1 VAAITLRGSI
11 ESMPK
16 APLLSTISALI
27 LMAACSSPR
36 QQTQAPPE
44 ISGERIAA
52 HVRALADDEMEGRGP
67 ASHGETL
74 AVEYLKSQFQ
84 QAGAVPADAAGS
96 YLQSVPLVG
105 VETLPDTRLSWEQG
119 GSAIPMTYLNDYVA
133 INQRQQEEVEID
145 AEAVFVG
152 HGIRAPEF
160 GWNDY
165 ENTDV
170 KGKLV
175 VLFTNEPPSDD
186 PAFFGGRAL
195 TYYGRWVFKYEE
207 ALRQGALG
215 AIIVHTTGSAG
226 YPWQVVRNSWGI
238 QNPFVRLDAGAPA
251 LAVAGWVS
259 SEIGAKLF
267 EKTGKS
273 VDEMLQLADT
283 KGFRPM
289 PLGLRLKGRIHS
301 TVTPF
306 ETHNVL
312 AKIEGSDPVR
322 KNEAVLYTA
331 HWDHLGVGFEVDGDK
346 IYNGAA
352 DNATGCG
359 VLLEMAR
366 AFAALEPKP
375 ARTVIFAAV
384 SAEEGGLRGSEYYAQ
399 HPVVPAGRTALD
411 LNYDGLLP
419 LGRVQSVALLGYER
433 TTVKPLV
440 DEVAHQLGL
449 EIEPDDHPEQGYYYR
464 SDHFSLAKAGVPAF
478 SFKLGTKIEGK
489 SAEWAE
495 QAHQDYIAH
504 RYHQPS
510 DEFDPT
516 WDFSGLEQLAQFGF
530 EIGRRVANL
539 PELPSW
545 QPGDEFL
552 PARERSLAG
561 AADSSGG
568 H

>member
-1 VAAITLRGSI
+1 
-11 ESMPK
+11 MQK
-16 APLLSTISALI
+16 APLLRISPI
-27 LMAACSSPR
+27 LFLLTSCASQQEHQASP
-36 QQTQAPPE
+36 Q

-52 HVRALADDEMEGRGP
+52 HVRALSSDEMEGRGL
-67 ASHGETL
+67 ASRGETL
-74 AVEYLKSQFQ
+74 AIEYLERQFQ
-84 QAGAVPADAAGS
+84 QAGATPAGDAGS

-105 VETLPDTRLSWEQG
+105 VETLADSALSWQG
-119 GSAIPMTYLNDYVA
+119 GSRAIPMTYLDEFVA
-133 INQRQQEEVEID
+133 LNQRQQEEVEID

-170 KGKLV
+170 KGKVV

-186 PAFFGGRAL
+186 PGFFGGPAL

-215 AIIVHTTGSAG
+215 AILVHTTDSAG

-238 QNPFVRLDAGAPA
+238 QKPFVRLDPGAPELA
-251 LAVAGWVS
+251 LAGWVA
-259 SEIGAKLF
+259 SEVGAKIF
-267 EKTGKS
+267 AKTGKS
-273 VDEMLQLADT
+273 VEEMLKLADT
-283 KGFRPM
+283 KGFQPV

-312 AKIEGSDPVR
+312 AKIEGSDPTR
-322 KNEAVLYTA
+322 KNEAILYTA

-366 AFAALEPKP
+366 AYAALDPKP
-375 ARTVIFAAV
+375 PRTVIFAAV

-399 HPVVPAGRTALD
+399 HPVVPADRTAID

-419 LGRVQSVALLGYER
+419 LGRIQSVALLGYER
-433 TTVKPLV
+433 TTLKPLV
-440 DEVAHQLGL
+440 EEVARDLGL
-449 EIEPDDHPEQGYYYR
+449 EIEPDSHPGQGYYYR
-464 SDHFSLAKAGVPAF
+464 SDHFSLAKAGIPAF
-478 SFKLGTKIEGK
+478 SLKLGMKLEGK
-489 SAEWAE
+489 PAEAAE
-495 QAHQDYIAH
+495 AAYQDYVAH

-510 DEFDPT
+510 DEVDPT
-516 WDFSGLEQLAQFGF
+516 WDFSGLEQLAQLGF

-539 PELPSW
+539 TEMPSW

-552 PARERSLAG
+552 PARQQSMAG
-561 AADSSGG
+561 SGDSGVG
-568 H
+568 Q

>member
-1 VAAITLRGSI
+1 
-11 ESMPK
+11 MQK
-16 APLLSTISALI
+16 APLLRILPILFLI
-27 LMAACSSPR
+27 TSCAS
-36 QQTQAPPE
+36 QQEHQAGPQ

-52 HVRALADDEMEGRGP
+52 HVRALASDEMEGRGP
-67 ASHGETL
+67 ASRGETL
-74 AVEYLKSQFQ
+74 AIEYLENQFQ
-84 QAGAVPADAAGS
+84 QAGAAPAGDAGS
-96 YLQSVPLVG
+96 YRQSVPLVG
-105 VETLPDTRLSWEQG
+105 VETLADSTLSWHG
-119 GSAIPMTYLNDYVA
+119 GGRTIPMTYLDEFVA
-133 INQRQQEEVEID
+133 LNQRQQEDVEID

-152 HGIRAPEF
+152 HGIRAAEF
-160 GWNDY
+160 GWDDY

-170 KGKLV
+170 KGKVV

-186 PAFFGGRAL
+186 PVFFGGPAL

-215 AIIVHTTGSAG
+215 AILVHTTDSAG

-238 QNPFVRLDAGAPA
+238 QKPFVRLDPGAPE

-259 SEIGAKLF
+259 SEVAAKIF

-273 VDEMLQLADT
+273 VEEMLKLADT
-283 KGFRPM
+283 KGFQPI
-289 PLGLRLKGRIHS
+289 PLALRLKGRIHS

-312 AKIEGSDPVR
+312 AKIEGSDSTR
-322 KNEAVLYTA
+322 KNDAILYTA

-375 ARTVIFAAV
+375 PRTVIFAAV

-399 HPVVPAGRTALD
+399 HPAVPTGRTAID

-419 LGRVQSVALLGYER
+419 LGRIQSVALLGYER

-440 DEVAHQLGL
+440 EEVARELGL
-449 EIEPDDHPEQGYYYR
+449 EIEPDSHPGQGYYYR
-464 SDHFSLAKAGVPAF
+464 SDHFSLAKAGIPAF
-478 SFKLGTKIEGK
+478 SLKLGMKLEGK
-489 SAEWAE
+489 PPEAAEA
-495 QAHQDYIAH
+495 AYQDYVAH

-510 DEFDPT
+510 DEVDPS
-516 WDFSGLEQLAQFGF
+516 WDFSGLEQLTQLGF

-539 PELPSW
+539 TEMPSW

-552 PARERSLAG
+552 PARQQSLAG
-561 AADSSGG
+561 SGDSGG
-568 H
+568 GQ